1 MKLARITL
9 HRLRVPLRVPY
20 KLSLGEIKAFDTLLA
35 EARTDAHCVGL
46 GEATVLTGYTHE
58 TIDQAWAL
66 AGELGGKI
74 AGQPLEVAKQ
84 VVAAA
89 TKEAPFTATALTT
102 AIEMLEGSPYLQL
115 KQVHK
120 VPLLALVHGTH
131 ENELVTELDQL
142 IDQGYR
148 TLKVKIG
155 FDADTDLERV
165 QIIQRLVDGRASLR
179 LDANQGYDA
188 ETACRFAASLDPKD
202 IELLEQTCAAG
213 DWQAARAVAQVSTV
227 PLMLDESIYGLDD
240 VDKAAE
246 LGAARYIKYKLMKA
260 GSLAQLADALAHI
273 RTCGMEPVLGNGVA
287 CDIGCWME
295 ACVAATHITNAGE
308 MNGFLKTQAAF
319 LQPPLAVHGDAIKLD
334 PAGAPQLNEPMLAR
348 YRDASVSFPPHP
360 EPLKHACE

>member
-1 MKLARITL
+1 MKLAQIVL

-20 KLSLGEIKAFDTLLA
+20 KLSLGEIKAFDTLLV
-35 EARTDAHCVGL
+35 ETRTDDQRVGV

-58 TIDQAWAL
+58 TIDQAWTL
-66 AGELGGKI
+66 AGRLGAKI
-74 AGQPLEVAKQ
+74 AGQPLDAAKHIVAGT
-84 VVAAA
+84 

-115 KQVHK
+115 EQAHN
-120 VPLLALVHGTH
+120 VPLLALVHATA
-131 ENELVTELDQL
+131 ETDLATELDQL
-142 IDQGYR
+142 IKQGYR

-155 FDADTDLERV
+155 FDADPDLERV
-165 QIIQRLVDGRASLR
+165 RIIQRLVDGRASLR
-179 LDANQGYDA
+179 LDANQAYDV

-227 PLMLDESIYGLDD
+227 PLMLDESIYGVDD

-260 GSLAQLADALAHI
+260 GSLAQLADALGHI

-334 PAGAPQLNEPMLAR
+334 PANTPQLNETALAR
-348 YRDASVSFPPHP
+348 YRDASVSFP
-360 EPLKHACE
+360 AS

>member
-1 MKLARITL
+1 MKLTRITL

-20 KLSLGEIKAFDTLLA
+20 KLALGEIKAFDTLVV
-35 EARTDAHCVGL
+35 EARSSNERLGL

-58 TIDQAWAL
+58 TIDQAWTL
-66 AGELGGKI
+66 AGKLGTKI
-74 AGQPLEVAKQ
+74 AGQALDAAKQ
-84 VVAAA
+84 VVAAT

-102 AIEMLEGSPYLQL
+102 AIEMLEGSSYLQL
-115 KQVHK
+115 EQTEH
-120 VPLLALVHGTH
+120 VPLLALVHGTL
-131 ENELVTELDQL
+131 ENELAGELDQL
-142 IDQGYR
+142 IAQGYR

-155 FDADTDLERV
+155 FDANADLERV
-165 QIIQRLVDGRASLR
+165 RIIQRLVDGRASLR
-179 LDANQGYDA
+179 LDANQAYDA

-213 DWQAARAVAQVSTV
+213 DWPAARAVAQVSTV
-227 PLMLDESIYGLDD
+227 PLMLDESIYSLED

-260 GSLAQLADALAHI
+260 GGLAQLADALAHI

-308 MNGFLKTQAAF
+308 MNGFLKTHAAF
-319 LQPPLAVHGDAIKLD
+319 LQPPLAVHGNTIKLD
-334 PAGAPQLNEPMLAR
+334 PASAPRLNETALAR
-348 YRDASVSFPPHP
+348 YCDASVSFP
-360 EPLKHACE
+360 AS